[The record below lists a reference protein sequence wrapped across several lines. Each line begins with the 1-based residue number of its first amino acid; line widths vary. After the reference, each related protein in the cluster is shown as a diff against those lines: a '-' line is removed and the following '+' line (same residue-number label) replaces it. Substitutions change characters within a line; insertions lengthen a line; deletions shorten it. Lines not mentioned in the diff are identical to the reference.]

1 MTDRYGLRAD
11 QLGAVIES
19 TIGGLGVPGASS
31 GNKETQKNKEDLALI
46 NIVVSR
52 VEEAERTMW
61 PYYKKWALNT
71 EYYAD
76 NPFAA
81 WNPNKRSIVR
91 APRNVGHASAHLHPV
106 SYNLFKSYIGAIVA
120 RFASTRPQILIKPG
134 SSEEEVIEG
143 ARVAQ
148 RIVSEYEWER
158 QGMEEILSEMIPNL
172 TLHGTTILKVTWNDK
187 GGKYKG
193 ETEIPAIV
201 NGMPVPKKSFNALS
215 GMYEDETD
223 ENGEPIW
230 APELD
235 DKGMPVTAP
244 EWEGCVETQVILAR
258 NFLVD
263 PTATSFKTAR
273 WCIHQYEMSSAD
285 IFDKWEVAV
294 GPSGNSDSGGP
305 DQQFGGGNFNYNRRM
320 DDTRKTTTTVYEM
333 WLRPGT
339 YKFGP
344 NPGDVKHFD
353 KGFVVIATADTL
365 LDAGPNPYDHGE
377 FPFVF
382 IPALRIPGELF
393 GDTVANSMRMLQNSF
408 NKTGSQIVQAND
420 LMGNPQWLLP
430 NGCKMP
436 DQDRINKA
444 GIHRR
449 YEAGLSGEKPE
460 IVPGTGVS
468 PSVWRYFD
476 TLRSLF
482 QEISGVREGG
492 LGGGAPGSIES
503 GKALNA
509 LIERD
514 VSKLA
519 SMGLEIGRGI
529 KQWAWLTLKTIQQY
543 WDERRSLSVV
553 GHYNTA
559 EIVSFGGVDVYDSFD
574 VSVTP
579 ESTMPQTEAMKQAKA
594 ADLLDRQLIR
604 PYEYLRRL
612 GEDSAED
619 TSAEVIDVSNARM
632 ENAMA
637 RRYGTVPIMSTPEMM
652 EVEDHAIHMEEHRRE
667 LLNPA
672 LRRDPMKWQALK
684 EHHDLH
690 MQMSE
695 QMAQEAM
702 AMQAQQ
708 AQAMN
713 PQAGGAENS
722 GPVSTPPPPPG
733 GNLPL
738 G

>member
-1 MTDRYGLRAD
+1 MSERYGLKPE

-19 TIGGLGVPGASS
+19 TIGGLGIPGAGKSEESQQSREESS
-31 GNKETQKNKEDLALI
+31 LV

-81 WNPNKRSIVR
+81 WNPRKKSVIRQ
-91 APRNVGHASAHLHPV
+91 PRHTGSASTTLHPV

-143 ARVAQ
+143 ARIAQ
-148 RIVSEYEWER
+148 RILSEYEWER
-158 QGMEEILSEMIPNL
+158 QSMEEILSEMIPNL
-172 TLHGTTILKVTWNDK
+172 TLHGTTVLKVTWNDK
-187 GGKYKG
+187 AGKFLG
-193 ETEIPAIV
+193 DTPIPAIV
-201 NGMPVPKKSFNALS
+201 NGEPIAMKSFNPMT
-215 GMYEDETD
+215 GMYEEQTD
-223 ENGEPIW
+223 EHGEPIW
-230 APELD
+230 APEVD
-235 DKGMPVTAP
+235 AMGQPVTAP
-244 EWEGCVETQVILAR
+244 EWEGNVETQVVMSR
-258 NFLVD
+258 DFLVD
-263 PTATSFKTAR
+263 PTATAFKTAR
-273 WCIHQYEMSSAD
+273 WCIHKYEMSPAD
-285 IFDKWEVAV
+285 IYDKWEVAV
-294 GPSGNSDSGGP
+294 SPSSDP
-305 DQQFGGGNFNYNRRM
+305 DKDAGGGSNFGYARRM
-320 DDTRKTTTTVYEM
+320 DDTSKSTTTIYEL

-344 NPGDVKHFD
+344 NPGDAKHFD
-353 KGFVVIATADTL
+353 KGFVIIATADTL
-365 LDAGPNPYDHGE
+365 LDSGPNPYDHGE

-382 IPALRIPGELF
+382 IPALRIPGELY

-436 DQDRINKA
+436 DQDRVNKA
-444 GIHRR
+444 GIHKR
-449 YEAGLSGEKPE
+449 YEAGLGGERPE
-460 IVPGTGVS
+460 IIPGTGVS

-492 LGGGAPGSIES
+492 LGGGAPASIES

-519 SMGLEIGRGI
+519 SMGLELGRGI
-529 KQWAWLTLKTIQQY
+529 KQWAWLSLHTIQQH
-543 WDERRSLSVV
+543 WADRRTVSVV

-559 EIVSFGGVDVYDSFD
+559 EVVSFGGLDVYDSFD

-594 ADLLDRQLIR
+594 ADLLDRQLIK

-619 TSAEVIDVSNARM
+619 TGAEVIDVANARM
-632 ENAMA
+632 ENANA
-637 RRYGTVPIMSTPEMM
+637 RRHGVIPIMSVPDQM

-672 LRRDPMKWQALK
+672 LRRDHMKWQALK

-695 QMAQEAM
+695 QIAQEAM
-702 AMQAQQ
+702 AQQ
-708 AQAMN
+708 AQMAQAGG
-713 PQAGGAENS
+713 PQAGGQEMS
-722 GPVSTPPPPPG
+722 GPDTTPPPPPG
-733 GNLPL
+733 GSLPL